1 MAKRRRRRSSYK
13 TKVKRKIAKMT
24 GIPTTRSG
32 RNAKIGRMI
41 TGGGCLLPVLCF
53 ISISIGIISLIF

>member
-1 MAKRRRRRSSYK
+1 MAKRRRRSSYK
-13 TKVKRKIAKMT
+13 TKAKRAFSKAT

-41 TGGGCLLPVLCF
+41 TGGGCMLPVMAF
-53 ISISIGIISLIF
+53 IGLTIGIISLIG

>member
-1 MAKRRRRRSSYK
+1 MARGRRRRSSYK
-13 TKVKRKIAKMT
+13 SKAKRKIAKMT

-32 RNAKIGRMI
+32 RKAKIGRMV

-53 ISISIGIISLIF
+53 TGIVVSVICLVI